1 MIFCV
6 YSMNTT
12 CLRSV
17 YAYHGGLFWP
27 HICLTFTLTWLM
39 NVLWNVCLPVC
50 PCLCQRAGVLLLP
63 VGWCTP
69 STLSERSPACR
80 KGLQRMEA
88 EERESLD
95 QYPVLAELK
104 LLIVKSSL
112 CLYPT
117 LLSLHRLLQQELSHT
132 LPVFEQLLGTFPQ
145 WVHQVCS
152 VFMELH
158 AEKEQLCETWD
169 VKLMKEKKKR
179 NAFYLYCFWSCTEY

>member
-12 CLRSV
+12 CWRSV

-95 QYPVLAELK
+95 QYPVLVYGWIETADCKKQPLP
-104 LLIVKSSL
+104 LPYPPLPAQAPPAGAQSYTPSL
-112 CLYPT
+112 WAAPGNFPT
-117 LLSLHRLLQQELSHT
+117 MSPPSMQR
-132 LPVFEQLLGTFPQ
+132 
-145 WVHQVCS
+145 VHGATCRERAVVWNLRC
-152 VFMELH
+152 
-158 AEKEQLCETWD
+158 
-169 VKLMKEKKKR
+169 
-179 NAFYLYCFWSCTEY
+179 